1 MRTKATRNKERGGG
15 DGVGRGAKDGRG
27 LRKLKMRCC
36 NVQTLRDNARTTSP
50 PLLLVRI
57 LYARRLSHLLLFT
70 LVDLHDD
77 DFFYFLFFTIATSV
91 LHHLLYCTRGSL
103 FNTAFN
109 HIKGNTTPPPP
120 KKKPVP
126 SHSPSDHVLLYFEK
140 KI

>member
-1 MRTKATRNKERGGG
+1 MRTKATRNKERRRGGGGVG

-77 DFFYFLFFTIATSV
+77 DFFFFFFFYYCNISFTPSIV
-91 LHHLLYCTRGSL
+91 LYSREL
-103 FNTAFN
+103 
-109 HIKGNTTPPPP
+109 I
-120 KKKPVP
+120 
-126 SHSPSDHVLLYFEK
+126 
-140 KI
+140 

>member
-77 DFFYFLFFTIATSV
+77 DFFIFLFFLLLQHQFYTIYCIV
-91 LHHLLYCTRGSL
+91 LEGVYLTRPL
-103 FNTAFN
+103 ITLKET
-109 HIKGNTTPPPP
+109 HPPQ
-120 KKKPVP
+120 KKKKRKKNQP
-126 SHSPSDHVLLYFEK
+126 SVFS
-140 KI
+140 